1 MTRQLRL
8 LDPPGDEWRIDE
20 ETRRV
25 GLAGVAAAREA
36 LRSTRPPA
44 AVAEHPDAG
53 PRGRLTEPVGPR
65 RRLWA

>member
-20 ETRRV
+20 QTRRV

-36 LRSTRPPA
+36 LRSARPTGP
-44 AVAEHPDAG
+44 VVEHPDAAH
-53 PRGRLTEPVGPR
+53 E
-65 RRLWA
+65 AA

>member
-36 LRSTRPPA
+36 LRSTRAPA
-44 AVAEHPDAG
+44 AAAEHPDAAH
-53 PRGRLTEPVGPR
+53 E
-65 RRLWA
+65 AA

>member
-8 LDPPGDEWRIDE
+8 LDPLGEEWRIDE

-36 LRSTRPPA
+36 LRSVRPTAP
-44 AVAEHPDAG
+44 VAEHPDAAH
-53 PRGRLTEPVGPR
+53 E
-65 RRLWA
+65 AA